1 MGSLSLTCLN
11 ASSESRAATA
21 GGVTFPAAEP
31 AHRRTARCRSGR
43 WRPSRPAGTRVRVRS
58 THRLATPTVHRP
70 PRAMPGR
77 WLPELPARLAN
88 SLSNRETLT
97 PGLAGPRSDPSSPQ
111 LAVGPGRSCRASLLP
126 TTRQGHWDSLSL
138 SGGHWSTAR
147 DEPHLFSDDSRPQSN
162 WAQVPVDVAGLPSRT
177 RPHAISKP
185 HWRNHSQGSLR
196 SPAPVWLP
204 RLSIM
209 KPGRLPD
216 CAAPLLSGSV
226 TQRG

>member
-1 MGSLSLTCLN
+1 VGLPSPPPNRPIGAPPAAGAGAGDPHARPAPAYAFDQRIAWQPRPST
-11 ASSESRAATA
+11 ARRARRRA
-21 GGVTFPAAEP
+21 GG
-31 AHRRTARCRSGR
+31 C
-43 WRPSRPAGTRVRVRS
+43 
-58 THRLATPTVHRP
+58 LQ
-70 PRAMPGR
+70 
-77 WLPELPARLAN
+77 LPARLAN

-138 SGGHWSTAR
+138 SGRHWSTAR
-147 DEPHLFSDDSRPQSN
+147 DEPHLFSDDSRPQTN